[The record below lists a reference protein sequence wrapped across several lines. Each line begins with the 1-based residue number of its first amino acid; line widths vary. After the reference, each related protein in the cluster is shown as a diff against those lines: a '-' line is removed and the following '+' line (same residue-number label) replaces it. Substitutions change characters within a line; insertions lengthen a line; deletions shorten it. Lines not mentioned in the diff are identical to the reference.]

1 MEYLS
6 LPKVIQTGKWRS
18 GHIQGIAID
27 RERKYLY
34 CSFTTELVKFDMT
47 GKLIGTVHGFTGHL
61 GCLACNPTD
70 GRIYAS
76 LEYKNDVIGQGILR
90 NLGIDGQVQ
99 NAFYVAVFDGEGIT
113 RLNMDAEKDG
123 VMKTIWLREPTEDYL
138 AVWEENGQRRE
149 HRHGCS
155 GIDGIT
161 FAPVPGDTKEMR
173 LFVAYGVYGD
183 KTREDNDYQVL
194 LSYQTQNLAAFES
207 VLTAENIHKSGPR
220 HCDARY
226 FVHTGN
232 TEFGVQNL
240 EYDTYTGDIFMAVYR
255 GRKEKYPNYSM
266 FVIDGK
272 KVPES
277 QPLIGCKGEIGQVL
291 SLRQSGLFDEKSG
304 IYGYEFRY
312 GSTGMLSL
320 GGGFFYFSED
330 YGENG
335 EFGSMIRLYRY
346 TGSTPTPFEA
356 VE

>member
-90 NLGIDGQVQ
+90 SLGIDGQVQ

-113 RLNMDAEKDG
+113 CLNMDAEKDG

-173 LFVAYGVYGD
+173 LFVAYGV
-183 KTREDNDYQVL
+183 
-194 LSYQTQNLAAFES
+194 
-207 VLTAENIHKSGPR
+207 
-220 HCDARY
+220 
-226 FVHTGN
+226 
-232 TEFGVQNL
+232 
-240 EYDTYTGDIFMAVYR
+240 
-255 GRKEKYPNYSM
+255 
-266 FVIDGK
+266 
-272 KVPES
+272 
-277 QPLIGCKGEIGQVL
+277 
-291 SLRQSGLFDEKSG
+291 
-304 IYGYEFRY
+304 
-312 GSTGMLSL
+312 
-320 GGGFFYFSED
+320 
-330 YGENG
+330 
-335 EFGSMIRLYRY
+335 
-346 TGSTPTPFEA
+346 
-356 VE
+356 